1 MGHIQN
7 LQSKSYRKIIRDVII
22 YREAL
27 YLTSIMFKGTE
38 SANDNSLIS
47 FLKKNEYLFTI
58 LGVFLVLAF
67 IFNSPQLV
75 SLANPQSP
83 SSISH
88 MQLSCSINGSNFQT
102 IPNENFSEAELN
114 CTGDIT
120 DDLKNSGSESYSNTS
135 MTFSFICLW
144 MALII
149 YLIICY
155 NLFLALRDSII
166 NIFHHIVESNSREAI
181 KREITLLFLIPFFYQ
196 GAVWFI
202 ELMIRIFPDLT
213 SSEVVFILLTVVVI
227 EFIFVMGIAVQ
238 LENITEK
245 NKKKGLIVSCALL
258 CLGIL
263 LLFFSYSEKSDWV
276 WTIIWGVFG
285 LSIGYFGIRG
295 LIRYIKN
302 RELHEVYDVT

>member
-1 MGHIQN
+1 
-7 LQSKSYRKIIRDVII
+7 
-22 YREAL
+22 
-27 YLTSIMFKGTE
+27 MFKGTE

-75 SLANPQSP
+75 SLVNPESQP
-83 SSISH
+83 SISQ
-88 MQLSCSINGSNFQT
+88 MQLYCSINGSNIQT
-102 IPNENFSEAELN
+102 IPNGNFSEAQLN
-114 CTGDIT
+114 CTSNIT
-120 DDLKNSGSESYSNTS
+120 DNLKDSGSESYSNTS

-155 NLFLALRDSII
+155 NLFLALRDSIT
-166 NIFHHIVESNSREAI
+166 NIFHYVVESNSKEAI

-213 SSEVVFILLTVVVI
+213 SSEIVFILMTVVVI
-227 EFIFVMGIAVQ
+227 EFIFIMGIAVQ
-238 LENITEK
+238 LENIAEK
-245 NKKKGLIVSCALL
+245 NKKKGLIISGGLL
-258 CLGIL
+258 CLGLL
-263 LLFFSYSEKSDWV
+263 LLFFSYSEKSDWA
-276 WTIIWGVFG
+276 WAIIWGIFG

-302 RELHEVYDVT
+302 RDLHEVYDVN